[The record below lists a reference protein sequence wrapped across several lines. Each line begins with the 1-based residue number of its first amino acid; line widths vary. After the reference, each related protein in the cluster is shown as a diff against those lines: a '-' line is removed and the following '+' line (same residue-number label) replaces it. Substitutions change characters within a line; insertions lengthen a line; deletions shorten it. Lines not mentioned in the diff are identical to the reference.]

1 MWKTNKTEERRKK
14 NITHTTNC
22 GREELTNFR
31 EKLKR
36 YGDLESRNIKWT
48 PKLYWVFSFCI
59 FLSSLYAFLQNR
71 RREEKNIKKNYAV
84 FHSHK
89 WTESASYA
97 FIWFVVVVDF
107 FCSYSFPFVSEQ
119 DRCERIS
126 CKPWTMKWMKFIV
139 KSQVTNENIG
149 AFQLASIVSLFMR
162 SQCVVSLSFSLSLP
176 LTLSLSLDL
185 SLFSF
190 FVAFLFFKKRHLF
203 HQLYFHSNFMH
214 F

>member
-1 MWKTNKTEERRKK
+1 MRFFKIE
-14 NITHTTNC
+14 
-22 GREELTNFR
+22 G
-31 EKLKR
+31 EK
-36 YGDLESRNIKWT
+36 
-48 PKLYWVFSFCI
+48 
-59 FLSSLYAFLQNR
+59 
-71 RREEKNIKKNYAV
+71 KNIKKNYAV

-185 SLFSF
+185 SLFSS
-190 FVAFLFFKKRHLF
+190 FVAFLFFKKTSSLPPTLLSFEFYAFLTIEIVGWVATFAHTHICIRK
-203 HQLYFHSNFMH
+203 SDEIKH
-214 F
+214 FNLVTTAN